1 MAKVVMPLMSA
12 SASGK
17 FAKSIVAFG
26 WKGINVMRQ
35 LVTPANPQSAGQGNI
50 RVILGN
56 LGRAVGMIVVGK
68 TFDVKLKALGVIPN
82 QQTKQSYLVQYIKD
96 TYLAG
101 SGATLAS
108 NFSTQLAALK
118 AHTKSNAFRSGAD
131 DLTLTSFDLAYKDIA
146 SFDKG
151 LGVYLIAKAA
161 IALAF
166 TGEPYTT
173 ALASWTATQVDQLV
187 SDMITA

>member
-1 MAKVVMPLMSA
+1 MPLMSA

-35 LVTPANPQSAGQGNI
+35 LVTPANPQSAPQGNI

-68 TFDVKLKALGVIPN
+68 TFDVKLKALGVILN

-96 TYLAG
+96 TFVAG

-108 NFSTQLAALK
+108 SYSTQLAALK
-118 AHTKSNAFRSGAD
+118 AHSASAAFRTGAD
-131 DLTLTSFDLAYKDIA
+131 DLSLTSFDLAYKDIDA
-146 SFDKG
+146 FDKG
-151 LGVYLIAKAA
+151 LGVYLLAKAA

-166 TGEPYTT
+166 TGTPYSV
-173 ALASWTATQVDQLV
+173 ALASWTGAQVDALV